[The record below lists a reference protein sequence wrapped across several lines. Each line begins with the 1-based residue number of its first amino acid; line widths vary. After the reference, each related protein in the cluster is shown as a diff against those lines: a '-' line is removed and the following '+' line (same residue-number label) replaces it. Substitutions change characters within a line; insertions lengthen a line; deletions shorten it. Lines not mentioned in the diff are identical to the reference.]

1 MPLSALC
8 LERFASEASALV
20 GMLLICL
27 GLSGGMFSGYPLS
40 LDVERG

>member
-8 LERFASEASALV
+8 LECFAFEASALV

-27 GLSGGMFSGYPLS
+27 GLSGGMLSGHPLS
-40 LDVERG
+40 PDVERG